1 MPDTQLSRFDRLRL
15 KNVRCFRDTEI
26 PLDPRVTV
34 IIGANGSGKTTLVEA
49 LASLTSG
56 RDEGLSTFPF
66 RRDTRTGEVALYE
79 PERERPVAKWTARAK
94 RSAKQTLREDQ
105 YLFAYGR
112 YRRVFS
118 PEGEPADLRRMP
130 SPAELLDELA
140 HHAGERRT
148 VTLNRPDNNLLRDL
162 SRYLVALDFGRASDP
177 RLESIWRKLNASLPK
192 LEGSLTEIRMESRK
206 FGKVPMVVRKGVAL
220 ELSELSDGYQA
231 LLVVIF
237 DLMLRYAYL
246 FQIKNPLEGQALVGI
261 DEVDLHLHPRWQ
273 RKVAAQLIDLFPNT
287 QFVLTTHSPIVVQG
301 AIDRGSTVVT
311 LREANGAVVASRLS
325 PRLRKRLHGAEVGS
339 LLLEHHLFGVESR
352 YSTEYSDIEKRVDQL
367 QRRISR
373 GTATDLDHR
382 ELSRQLSKLE
392 ELVAQ
397 EDLRR
402 ADSSTVAQMAKL
414 QAAFV
419 KDLLSALKKARS

>member
-1 MPDTQLSRFDRLRL
+1 
-15 KNVRCFRDTEI
+15 
-26 PLDPRVTV
+26 
-34 IIGANGSGKTTLVEA
+34 
-49 LASLTSG
+49 
-56 RDEGLSTFPF
+56 
-66 RRDTRTGEVALYE
+66 
-79 PERERPVAKWTARAK
+79 
-94 RSAKQTLREDQ
+94 
-105 YLFAYGR
+105 
-112 YRRVFS
+112 
-118 PEGEPADLRRMP
+118 
-130 SPAELLDELA
+130 
-140 HHAGERRT
+140 
-148 VTLNRPDNNLLRDL
+148 
-162 SRYLVALDFGRASDP
+162 
-177 RLESIWRKLNASLPK
+177 
-192 LEGSLTEIRMESRK
+192 MESRK
-206 FGKVPMVVRKGVAL
+206 FGKVPMVVRNGVAL

-273 RKVAAQLIDLFPNT
+273 RKVAAQLTELFPNT

-311 LREANGAVVASRLS
+311 LREENGAVVASRLS

-352 YSTEYSDIEKRVDQL
+352 YSTEYSEIEKRVDQL

-373 GTATDLDHR
+373 GTATDTDHR
-382 ELSRQLSKLE
+382 ELSQQLSKLE
-392 ELVAQ
+392 ELVVR
-397 EDLRR
+397 EDKRR
-402 ADSSTVAQMAKL
+402 ADSSTVAQMARL

>member
-15 KNVRCFRDTEI
+15 QNVRCFRDTEI

-49 LASLTSG
+49 LASLTYG
-56 RDEGLSTFPF
+56 RDEGLPTFPF
-66 RRDTRTGEVALYE
+66 RRDTRTGEVALYG

-94 RSAKQTLREDQ
+94 RSTKQTLPEDQ

-118 PEGEPADLRRMP
+118 PEGEAAEPRRAP

-192 LEGSLTEIRMESRK
+192 LEASLTEIRMESRK
-206 FGKVPMVVRKGVAL
+206 FGKVPMVVRNGVAL

-273 RKVAAQLIDLFPNT
+273 RKVAAQLTELFPNT

-311 LREANGAVVASRLS
+311 LREENGAVVASRLS

-352 YSTEYSDIEKRVDQL
+352 YSTEYSEIEKRVDQL

-373 GTATDLDHR
+373 GTATDTDHR
-382 ELSRQLSKLE
+382 ELSQQLSKLE
-392 ELVAQ
+392 ELVVR
-397 EDLRR
+397 EDKRR
-402 ADSSTVAQMAKL
+402 ADSSTVAQMARL